1 MYGEHKEKPGGGGGL
16 SPPGDRQ
23 CRNETVTN

>member
-1 MYGEHKEKPGGGGGL
+1 MYGEHKEKPGGGGL